1 MKKGLSKTARRLR
14 IVINYASL
22 VLLLILFYL
31 GKHYLGW
38 SSVLISA
45 LAAAFVL
52 TLVTFISVHVR
63 TGLWRLTHT
72 KVEEL
77 DEREIQ
83 VTHESLRHSYSFL
96 TIILAIIIFTMAL
109 IGKDVYSPLLPASLI
124 YFAHTL
130 PSSVIA
136 WTENVVSPD
145 N

>member
-1 MKKGLSKTARRLR
+1 MKQGLSRTARKIH
-14 IVINYASL
+14 IVVNYASL
-22 VLLLILFYL
+22 VLLMILFYM
-31 GKHYLGW
+31 GKYYLGW

-52 TLVTFISVHVR
+52 TLVTFIRVHIR
-63 TGLWRLTHT
+63 TGLWKLTHT

-83 VTHESLRHSYSFL
+83 VTHESLRHSYSIL
-96 TIILAIIIFTMAL
+96 SVILLVIILTMAS
-109 IGKDVYSPLLPASLI
+109 IDMDIYSHFLPASLI

-136 WTENVVSPD
+136 WTEKEV
-145 N
+145 